1 MSTYVISDIHGN
13 YKKYKR
19 LLEMI
24 DFKDKDTLYVLGDVI
39 DRGPE
44 GIKVLKDMMS
54 QPNVIPILG
63 NHEFMAKISL
73 PFLMTE
79 IIDETL
85 DQMKYPDM
93 LMCLDWLENGGTTTI
108 KEFRDLSREEKNDVL
123 DYLGEFSLY
132 HVVTINDKEFV
143 LVHAGFD
150 GFTPQRELDD
160 YDLSELIFEKPD
172 YGVKYFENSYLVT
185 GHTPTR
191 LINRLMNELNDNE
204 ICDDIYE
211 RNKHIAIDCGC
222 VYGGKL
228 GCICLDTMEKYYV

>member
-172 YGVKYFENSYLVT
+172 YGVKYFENAYLVT

-211 RNKHIAIDCGC
+211 RNNQIVIDCGC

-228 GCICLDTMEKYYV
+228 GCICLDTLEKYYV

>member
-1 MSTYVISDIHGN
+1 MVIIMSTYVISDIHGN

-79 IIDETL
+79 IIDE
-85 DQMKYPDM
+85 
-93 LMCLDWLENGGTTTI
+93 I
-108 KEFRDLSREEKNDVL
+108 
-123 DYLGEFSLY
+123 
-132 HVVTINDKEFV
+132 
-143 LVHAGFD
+143 
-150 GFTPQRELDD
+150 
-160 YDLSELIFEKPD
+160 
-172 YGVKYFENSYLVT
+172 
-185 GHTPTR
+185 
-191 LINRLMNELNDNE
+191 
-204 ICDDIYE
+204 
-211 RNKHIAIDCGC
+211 
-222 VYGGKL
+222 
-228 GCICLDTMEKYYV
+228 

>member
-13 YKKYKR
+13 YKKYKH

-108 KEFRDLSREEKNDVL
+108 KEFSDLSREEKNDVL

-191 LINRLMNELNDNE
+191 LINRLMNQPNE
-204 ICDDIYE
+204 NKSCDDIYE
-211 RNKHIAIDCGC
+211 RNNHIAIDCGC